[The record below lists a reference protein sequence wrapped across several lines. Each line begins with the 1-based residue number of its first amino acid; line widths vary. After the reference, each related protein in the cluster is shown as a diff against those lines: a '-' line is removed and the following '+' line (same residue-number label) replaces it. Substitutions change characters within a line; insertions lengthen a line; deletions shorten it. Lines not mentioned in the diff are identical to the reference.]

1 MSRLSSALLSLCHP
15 LLTST
20 TANSQG
26 CSLAPGLKPAGPTRG
41 TKCGSAGGHQGPWG
55 VGEAPPAGSLQLSP
69 RLSVTWGWA
78 FLPSGL
84 WTCSG
89 RGGELGTPLR
99 SGELRDGAL
108 CSQHPHLRQSTS
120 FRLCLLGWVPRKG
133 SFEKSVLSLKKKKPI

>member
-1 MSRLSSALLSLCHP
+1 MRVSGWSS
-15 LLTST
+15 
-20 TANSQG
+20 
-26 CSLAPGLKPAGPTRG
+26 
-41 TKCGSAGGHQGPWG
+41 GPWG

-69 RLSVTWGWA
+69 RLSVTRGWA

-108 CSQHPHLRQSTS
+108 RSQHPHLRQSTS
-120 FRLCLLGWVPRKG
+120 SCLCLLGWVPRKG
-133 SFEKSVLSLKKKKPI
+133 SFEKSVLSLKKKADIERSDPSAFPVLLLFVLPEGFTSSVH